1 MAENITGDW
10 STKFNQEKYAKNH
23 SKLKDQSLLLSNQ
36 KSVIWCPSY
45 LK

>member
-1 MAENITGDW
+1 MAENVTCDW

-36 KSVIWCPSY
+36 MSQLSK
-45 LK
+45 

>member
-1 MAENITGDW
+1 MAENVTSDW

-36 KSVIWCPSY
+36 MSQLSK
-45 LK
+45 